1 MSSDNAPP
9 QFVFDMAAAQT
20 ARNFLVG
27 NVPAEEVAENMAA
40 AFQDLYG
47 TEHLA
52 DDLIK
57 AVERILVFIESVNI
71 SDVDL
76 LLHSFIYFTANFE
89 NLRAP
94 RNKRPLFGGL
104 LKARP
109 RDPARAQHAA
119 KNFSTYAFG
128 IAQGKAP
135 LKPEEWTPESEDEL
149 ESIMTILF
157 PKADPNAALLASL
170 QGGTPQG

>member
-1 MSSDNAPP
+1 VSNENAPP

-20 ARNFLVG
+20 ARNFLSG
-27 NVPAEEVAENMAA
+27 TAPAEEVAERMAA
-40 AFQDLYG
+40 GFEALYDTG
-47 TEHLA
+47 QLA

-57 AVERILVFIESVNI
+57 AVERLLVFIESVNI

-76 LLHSFIYFTANFE
+76 LLHSFIYYTANFE
-89 NLRAP
+89 NLRTP

-104 LKARP
+104 LKPRP
-109 RDPARAQHAA
+109 RDAARSQNAA

-128 IAQGKAP
+128 IGQGKAP
-135 LKPEEWTPESEDEL
+135 LKPEEWTPESEEEM

-157 PKADPNAALLASL
+157 PKPDPNAALLGSL
-170 QGGTPQG
+170 QGGMPQD